1 MLRSFDTEK
10 TVEKPWIFPKSSTS
24 TSTFV
29 DYYNIYIYYNIMW
42 IFTIY
47 TMVGQTHIY
56 GSSYL
61 REFTDFTVGKILVK
75 YGDTMV
81 GEFWNKL
88 VSNGLFMCYTGVSS
102 SSSRIIVFISHHHTF
117 DRPWQ
122 CSRWLVN
129 IVPIT
134 AIYMGL
140 WWIYVNMMWN
150 IVELYNDTYIYTY
163 CIVSWVVLPTCMH
176 GWASVT
182 MS

>member
-81 GEFWNKL
+81 GEF
-88 VSNGLFMCYTGVSS
+88 
-102 SSSRIIVFISHHHTF
+102 
-117 DRPWQ
+117 
-122 CSRWLVN
+122 
-129 IVPIT
+129 
-134 AIYMGL
+134 
-140 WWIYVNMMWN
+140 
-150 IVELYNDTYIYTY
+150 
-163 CIVSWVVLPTCMH
+163 
-176 GWASVT
+176 
-182 MS
+182 